1 MDNISQNEKLSTIVK
16 ALDSKR
22 AEDIRVIEIG
32 DLTIVADY
40 FVIANGTSST
50 QTKALA
56 EEVEFK
62 MSQLGIEPNRTE
74 GYQGATWVVLD
85 YGDII
90 VHVFYKET
98 RDHYNLERLW
108 SDGTI
113 SLAMPLSSLQA
124 VVSATDIAAKE
135 TK

>member
-22 AEDIRVIEIG
+22 AEDIRIIEIG

-108 SDGTI
+108 YDGK
-113 SLAMPLSSLQA
+113 
-124 VVSATDIAAKE
+124 DIDVKQFLPDE
-135 TK
+135 PQD

>member
-22 AEDIRVIEIG
+22 AEDIRIIEIG

-108 SDGTI
+108 SDGE
-113 SLAMPLSSLQA
+113 
-124 VVSATDIAAKE
+124 DIDVKQFLPDE
-135 TK
+135 TQD

>member
-1 MDNISQNEKLSTIVK
+1 MANISQEKRLETIIK

-22 AEDIRVIEIG
+22 AEDIQAIEIG

-40 FVIANGTSST
+40 FVIANGTSNT

-62 MSQLGIEPNRTE
+62 MGELGINPTRTE
-74 GYQGATWVVLD
+74 GYQGSTWIVLD
-85 YGDII
+85 YGDIV

-98 RDHYNLERLW
+98 RSYYNLERLW
-108 SDGTI
+108 SDGKN
-113 SLAMPLSSLQA
+113 
-124 VVSATDIAAKE
+124 VDIDKYLVKE
-135 TK
+135 

>member
-22 AEDIRVIEIG
+22 AEDIRIIEIG

-74 GYQGATWVVLD
+74 GYQGATWVVLVF
-85 YGDII
+85 GDII
-90 VHVFYKET
+90 VHVFYMET
-98 RDHYNLERLW
+98 RDHYNLVRLW
-108 SDGTI
+108 SDG
-113 SLAMPLSSLQA
+113 M
-124 VVSATDIAAKE
+124 DIDVKQFLPDE
-135 TK
+135 PQD

>member
-22 AEDIRVIEIG
+22 AEDIRIIKIG

-98 RDHYNLERLW
+98 RDHYNLERATGLIL
-108 SDGTI
+108 TI
-113 SLAMPLSSLQA
+113 
-124 VVSATDIAAKE
+124 II
-135 TK
+135 

>member
-1 MDNISQNEKLSTIVK
+1 MDNFSQNEKLSTIVK

-108 SDGTI
+108 SDGT
-113 SLAMPLSSLQA
+113 
-124 VVSATDIAAKE
+124 DIDVKQFLPDE
-135 TK
+135 PQD

>member
-22 AEDIRVIEIG
+22 AEDIRIIEIG

-98 RDHYNLERLW
+98 SAHYNLERLW
-108 SDGTI
+108 SDGK
-113 SLAMPLSSLQA
+113 
-124 VVSATDIAAKE
+124 DIDVKQFLPDE
-135 TK
+135 PQD

>member
-1 MDNISQNEKLSTIVK
+1 MAEITADEKLKTIVK

-22 AEDIRVIEIG
+22 GEDIRVIGIG

-40 FVIANGTSST
+40 FVIASGSSTT

-62 MSQLGIEPNRTE
+62 LSQQGIEPLRKE
-74 GYQGATWVVLD
+74 GYQGQTWIVLD
-85 YGDII
+85 YGDIV

-98 RDHYNLERLW
+98 RSYYNLERLW
-108 SDGTI
+108 ADGKEVDI
-113 SLAMPLSSLQA
+113 SQY
-124 VVSATDIAAKE
+124 IGK
-135 TK
+135 

>member
-98 RDHYNLERLW
+98 RDHYNLERQW
-108 SDGTI
+108 SDGK
-113 SLAMPLSSLQA
+113 
-124 VVSATDIAAKE
+124 DIDVKQFLPDE
-135 TK
+135 PQD